1 MARATRPGMTLLLA
15 RARTGDERAQ
25 GELIAL
31 IYDELRRV
39 ASGLMRRE
47 RPDHTLSPTAVV
59 HEAVIRLQGGS
70 VIAKASDRGFLFAS
84 AARAMRE
91 VLIDHARRRATDRR
105 GGGRRRVPLDA
116 VVDYFHEQGVD
127 LVAVHEAL
135 DRLAER
141 DGRQAQVVTLRYF
154 GGLTVPEVAEALG
167 VSVGTVER
175 DWRIARAWLSN
186 QLRGEG
192 VG

>member
-1 MARATRPGMTLLLA
+1 MVVEPQQGVTLILGRARA
-15 RARTGDERAQ
+15 GDERAR

-31 IYDELRRV
+31 VYDELRRV

-47 RPDHTLSPTAVV
+47 RADHTLSPTAVV
-59 HEAVIRLQGGS
+59 HEAVIRLLGEA
-70 VIAKASDRGFLFAS
+70 VFDKAADRSFLVAS

-91 VLIDHARRRATDRR
+91 VLIDHARRRAAGRR

-135 DRLAER
+135 DRLAEL

>member
-127 LVAVHEAL
+127 LVAAHEAL
-135 DRLAER
+135 DRLAEL